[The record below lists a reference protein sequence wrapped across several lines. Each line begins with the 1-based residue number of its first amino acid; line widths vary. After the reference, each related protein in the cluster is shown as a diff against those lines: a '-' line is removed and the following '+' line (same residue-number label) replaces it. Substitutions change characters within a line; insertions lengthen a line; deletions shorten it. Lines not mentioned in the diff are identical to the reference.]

1 LPILEARGMRVA
13 RMTGDDFHRPE
24 EERYARGRD
33 SAEGFYR
40 DSFDAKAIRT
50 RALEPVDGV
59 LICDGVFL
67 FIPALVDVWDLR
79 IWLEIDERV
88 SLERG
93 PPREVE
99 WLGGIDEARRRY
111 AVRYVPGERKYIEE
125 VDPQALADIVVVN
138 DDPASPRL
146 DRKPT

>member
-1 LPILEARGMRVA
+1 MPLVEAGGTRVA

-40 DSFDAKAIRT
+40 DSFDVEAIRA

-79 IWLEIDERV
+79 IWLEIDERT

-99 WLGGIDEARRRY
+99 WMGGLDEARHRY
-111 AVRYVPGERKYIEE
+111 EVRYIPGERLYIDE
-125 VDPQALADIVVVN
+125 VAPRAVADVVVMN
-138 DDPASPRL
+138 DDPDSPRL
-146 DRKPT
+146 DRKRI